1 MYRDEIIKGE
11 ERLIINIYK
20 KSDLEKPFVIPE
32 DLNINIEKYLDYKG
46 ENVKKIRELSYS

>member
-32 DLNINIEKYLDYKG
+32 DLNINIEKYLDYKE
-46 ENVKKIRELSYS
+46 ENVKK